1 MHILKK
7 INQNQ
12 VYEHQSI
19 DVALKKMEKS
29 LIKILFV
36 IDKKK
41 KLVGSITD
49 GDIRRFL
56 IKKKVLKGNVSQFM
70 NKNFS
75 YAFIDSSKKLNNAL
89 MKKKD
94 LKYIPILNKK
104 KRLVKIQT
112 TERLFE
118 EKFNQIV
125 LMAGGKG
132 TRLRPLTKNIPKPLI
147 KINDIPLIESLIL
160 KFINQGF
167 NKFIISVNYLGKKI
181 EKYLGNG
188 KKFGCNIKYVKEK
201 KYLGTAGSLSLIKN
215 MKFKKPLLVMNSD
228 IVTNI
233 DFESLISYHKTHKA
247 DLTICAKNYR
257 NVSLYGELGTKNYR
271 VISIKE
277 KPIKD
282 VFVNLGIYV
291 INPSILKF
299 VEKRELQMTDLINFL
314 INKKKKIFYYPTFEN
329 WIDIGNKKDLQKLI
343 KK

>member
-56 IKKKVLKGNVSQFM
+56 IKKKVLKGNVNQFM

-75 YAFIDSSKKLNNAL
+75 YAFIDNSKKLNNAL

-104 KRLVKIQT
+104 KKLVKIQT

>member
-12 VYEHQSI
+12 VYEHLSI

-36 IDKKK
+36 IDKNK

-56 IKKKVLKGNVSQFM
+56 IKKKVLKGNVNQFM

-75 YAFIDSSKKLNNAL
+75 YAFIDNSKKLNNAL

-112 TERLFE
+112 TERLFD

-215 MKFKKPLLVMNSD
+215 MKFKKPILVMNSD

-233 DFESLISYHKTHKA
+233 DFDSLISYHKTHKA

-282 VFVNLGIYV
+282 VLVNLGIYV
-291 INPSILKF
+291 INPSILKS

>member
-12 VYEHQSI
+12 VYEYQSI

-56 IKKKVLKGNVSQFM
+56 IKKKVLKGNVNQFM

-75 YAFIDSSKKLNNAL
+75 YAFNDSSKKLNNAL

-112 TERLFE
+112 TERLFD
-118 EKFNQIV
+118 EKFNKIV

-181 EKYLGNG
+181 ETYLGNG

-233 DFESLISYHKTHKA
+233 DFDSLISYHKTHKA

-257 NVSLYGELGTKNYR
+257 NVSLYGELSTKNYK

-291 INPSILKF
+291 INPNILKF
-299 VEKRELQMTDLINFL
+299 VEKRELHMTDLINFL